1 MVQYNGNL
9 RVRSFAG
16 ILLGMAVSLLPATGQ
31 QNPILPQQPGP
42 QVNLPASEGH
52 LTLTLKDAL
61 ARAQRYE
68 TSFLSAA
75 NAADIAREDTRQARA
90 ALLPTVGLRS
100 EYLNTQ
106 GNGVFP
112 SGRFVTND
120 GVHVYREWSVFH
132 QDLGP
137 ATWTKSGYNRA
148 GAAEALARA
157 KVEVARRGLNF
168 TVTKAYYSMVGAQ
181 RKYTSAQLAL
191 EQAQN
196 YLTISQQ
203 LERGGEAPHSDVV
216 KAQIQYNSQDQA
228 LREAKLAT
236 SSTRLDLA
244 VLMFPDFNQDFEV
257 VDDLHVAAV
266 LPPRTEL
273 EVMAKR
279 ENPDL
284 RAATESLRGANLD
297 ITIARQAFLPTLTV
311 DVDYGL
317 EANQLGWNTIVAAD
331 PKKGAVPSPGYF
343 ITAAATFPVWDW
355 GARKSKLRQALLHR
369 QQANTEMSAAQR
381 TVLRELN
388 GFYEEAE
395 TAHDELDL
403 LRQSTD
409 LATENLRLNTLRYQG
424 GEATILELVDAQN
437 TLIQARN
444 AYDDGQVRYRVAL
457 ANLQT
462 VTGTF

>member
-1 MVQYNGNL
+1 MVRYNGSF
-9 RVRSFAG
+9 RVRWFAS
-16 ILLGMAVSLLPATGQ
+16 ILLGMAVSLSPAFAQ
-31 QNPILPQQPGP
+31 QNPVLPQQPGR
-42 QVNLPASEGH
+42 QVSLPASEGH
-52 LTLTLKDAL
+52 LTLTLQDAL

-68 TSFLSAA
+68 TSFLGAA
-75 NAADIAREDTRQARA
+75 NAADLAREDTVQARA

-112 SGRFVTND
+112 SGRYVTND

-148 GAAEALARA
+148 SAAEALARA

-168 TVTKAYYSMVGAQ
+168 TVTKAYYALAGAQ
-181 RKYTSAQLAL
+181 RKYASAQMAL
-191 EQAQN
+191 GQAQG

-228 LREAKLAT
+228 SREARLAIT
-236 SSTRLDLA
+236 STRLDLS
-244 VLMFPDFNQDFEV
+244 VLLFPDFNQDFEV
-257 VDDLHVAAV
+257 VDDLQLAAP
-266 LPPRTEL
+266 LPARAEV

-279 ENPDL
+279 QNPDL
-284 RAATESLRGANLD
+284 RVAAESLRGANLD
-297 ITIARQAFLPTLTV
+297 IIIARQAFLPTLSV

-331 PKKGAVPSPGYF
+331 PKKGPVPTPGYF
-343 ITAAATFPVWDW
+343 LTAAATFPVWDW
-355 GARKSKLRQALLHR
+355 GARKSKLKQALLRR
-369 QQANTEMSAAQR
+369 QQANVEMTAAQR

-388 GFYEEAE
+388 GFYEEAQ
-395 TAHDELDL
+395 TARDELDL

-424 GEATILELVDAQN
+424 GEATVLELVDAQN

-444 AYDDGQVRYRVAL
+444 ASDDGLVRYRVAL

>member
-1 MVQYNGNL
+1 MFQYNSKF
-9 RVRSFAG
+9 RVSFFPR
-16 ILLGMAVSLLPATGQ
+16 ILLGTAVSLLPAAGQ

-42 QVNLPASEGH
+42 KVDLPVPQGT

-68 TSFLSAA
+68 TSFLAAA
-75 NAADIAREDTRQARA
+75 NAAEIAREDTVQARA
-90 ALLPTVGLRS
+90 ALYPSVGLRS

-132 QDLGP
+132 QDLSPG
-137 ATWTKSGYNRA
+137 TWTASGYHRSA
-148 GAAEALARA
+148 SAEALARA
-157 KVEVARRGLNF
+157 KVEVARRGLNV
-168 TVTKAYYSMVGAQ
+168 TVTKAYYSLVGAQ
-181 RKYTSAQLAL
+181 RKYASAQLAL

-216 KAQIQYNSQDQA
+216 KAQIQYNSQNQA
-228 LREAKLAT
+228 LREGRLAMAN
-236 SSTRLDLA
+236 TRLDLA
-244 VLMFPDFNQDFEV
+244 VLMFPDFNQDFQV
-257 VDDLHVAAV
+257 VDDLNLAV
-266 LPPRTEL
+266 PLPLRTEV

-279 ENPDL
+279 QNPDL
-284 RAATESLRGANLD
+284 RTAEESLRSASAD
-297 ITIARQAFLPTLTV
+297 ITIARQAFLPTLSV
-311 DVDYGL
+311 DLIYGL
-317 EANQLGWNTIVAAD
+317 EANQIGWNTVVAAD

-343 ITAAATFPVWDW
+343 LTAAATFPVWDW
-355 GARKSKLRQALLHR
+355 GARKSKLKQALLHR
-369 QQANTEMSAAQR
+369 QQANAELSATQR
-381 TVLRELN
+381 TILRELN

-395 TAHDELDL
+395 TARDELDL
-403 LRQSTD
+403 LRQSSD
-409 LATENLRLNTLRYQG
+409 LATDNLRLNTLRYQG
-424 GEATILELVDAQN
+424 GEATVLELVDAQN

-444 AYDDGQVRYRVAL
+444 AYDDGLVRYRVAL

>member
-1 MVQYNGNL
+1 MVRYNGYF
-9 RVRSFAG
+9 RVRSFAS
-16 ILLGMAVSLLPATGQ
+16 ILLGMAASLLPAAAQ

-42 QVNLPASEGH
+42 KDNRPASEGH
-52 LTLTLKDAL
+52 LTLTLQDAL
-61 ARAQRYE
+61 ARAQKYE
-68 TSFLSAA
+68 TSFLAAA
-75 NAADIAREDTRQARA
+75 NAADLAREDTVQARA
-90 ALLPTVGLRS
+90 ALYPTVGLRS

-132 QDLGP
+132 QDLSPG
-137 ATWTKSGYNRA
+137 TWTKSGYQRA
-148 GAAEALARA
+148 AAAQALARA

-168 TVTKAYYSMVGAQ
+168 TVTKAYYTFVGAQ
-181 RKYTSAQLAL
+181 RKYASAQLAL
-191 EQAQN
+191 DQAQN
-196 YLTISQQ
+196 YLTISQE

-228 LREAKLAT
+228 LREAKLAMT
-236 SSTRLDLA
+236 STRLDLA
-244 VLMFPDFNQDFEV
+244 VLIFPDFNQDFGV
-257 VDDLHVAAV
+257 VDDLQRATA
-266 LPPRTEL
+266 LPPRAEV

-279 ENPDL
+279 QNPDL
-284 RAATESLRGANLD
+284 QAAAESLRGANLD

-317 EANQLGWNTIVAAD
+317 EANQIGWNTIVAAD
-331 PKKGAVPSPGYF
+331 PKKGPVPSPGYF
-343 ITAAATFPVWDW
+343 LTAAATFPVWDW
-355 GARKSKLRQALLHR
+355 GARKSRLKQALLRR
-369 QQANTEMSAAQR
+369 QQANTEVSAAQR

-395 TAHDELDL
+395 TARDELDL
-403 LRQSTD
+403 LRQSGD
-409 LATENLRLNTLRYQG
+409 LAAENLRLNTLRYQG
-424 GEATILELVDAQN
+424 GEATVLELVDAQN
-437 TLIQARN
+437 TLAQARN
-444 AYDDGQVRYRVAL
+444 AYDDGLVRYRVAL

>member
-1 MVQYNGNL
+1 MVQYKSKF
-9 RVRSFAG
+9 RVSFFPS
-16 ILLGMAVSLLPATGQ
+16 ILLAMAVFALPAAGQ
-31 QNPILPQQPGP
+31 QNPVLPQQPGR
-42 QVNLPASEGH
+42 QINLPASEGH
-52 LTLTLKDAL
+52 LTLTLQDAL

-68 TSFLSAA
+68 TSFLAAA
-75 NAADIAREDTRQARA
+75 NAADLAREDTLQARA

-112 SGRFVTND
+112 SGRYVTND

-148 GAAEALARA
+148 SAAEALARA

-168 TVTKAYYSMVGAQ
+168 TVTKAYYAMVGAQ
-181 RKYTSAQLAL
+181 RKSASAQLAL
-191 EQAQN
+191 KQAQE

-216 KAQIQYNSQDQA
+216 KAQIQNNSQDQA
-228 LREAKLAT
+228 VREANLAIT
-236 SSTRLDLA
+236 STRLDLS
-244 VLMFPDFNQDFEV
+244 VLLFPDFNQDFEV
-257 VDDLHVAAV
+257 VDDLQRAPA
-266 LPPRTEL
+266 LPPRTEV

-279 ENPDL
+279 QNPDL
-284 RAATESLRGANLD
+284 QAAAESLRGANLD
-297 ITIARQAFLPTLTV
+297 ITIARQAFLPTLSL

-331 PKKGAVPSPGYF
+331 PKKGPVPTPGYF
-343 ITAAATFPVWDW
+343 LTAAATFPVWDW
-355 GARKSKLRQALLHR
+355 GARKSRLRQALLKK
-369 QQANTEMSAAQR
+369 QQANVELTAAQR

-388 GFYEEAE
+388 GFYEEAQ
-395 TAHDELDL
+395 TARDELDL

-409 LATENLRLNTLRYQG
+409 LATENLRLNILRYQG
-424 GEATILELVDAQN
+424 GEATVLELVDAQN

>member
-1 MVQYNGNL
+1 MVQYNGKF
-9 RVRSFAG
+9 RVRSFAS
-16 ILLGMAVSLLPATGQ
+16 ILLGMALSLLPATGQ

-42 QVNLPASEGH
+42 KVNLPAPQGL
-52 LTLTLKDAL
+52 LTLTLQDAL

-68 TSFLSAA
+68 ASFLAAA
-75 NAADIAREDTRQARA
+75 NAADLAREDTVQARA
-90 ALLPTVGLRS
+90 ALYPTVGLRS

-132 QDLGP
+132 QDLSPG
-137 ATWTKSGYNRA
+137 TWTKSGYQRA
-148 GAAEALARA
+148 AAAQALARA

-168 TVTKAYYSMVGAQ
+168 TVTKAYYAMVGAQ
-181 RKYTSAQLAL
+181 RKYASAQLAL

-196 YLTISQQ
+196 YLTISQE

-216 KAQIQYNSQDQA
+216 KAQIQHNSQDQA
-228 LREAKLAT
+228 LREAKLSMT
-236 SSTRLDLA
+236 STRLDLA
-244 VLMFPDFNQDFEV
+244 VLTFPDFNQDFEV
-257 VDDLHVAAV
+257 VDDLQRAVA
-266 LPPRTEL
+266 LPPRAEV

-279 ENPDL
+279 QNPDL
-284 RAATESLRGANLD
+284 QAAAESLRGANMD
-297 ITIARQAFLPTLTV
+297 ITIARQAFLPTLSV
-311 DVDYGL
+311 DVIYGL
-317 EANQLGWNTIVAAD
+317 EANQIGWNTIVQAD
-331 PKKGAVPSPGYF
+331 PKKGPVPSPGYF
-343 ITAAATFPVWDW
+343 LTAAATFPVWDW
-355 GARKSKLRQALLHR
+355 GARKSRLKQALLRR
-369 QQANTEMSAAQR
+369 QQADTEMSAAQR

-395 TAHDELDL
+395 TARDQLDL

-424 GEATILELVDAQN
+424 GEATVLELVDAQN

-444 AYDDGQVRYRVAL
+444 AYDDGLVRYRVAL